1 MTSRSW
7 RSANEALRTEIVE
20 NSRPDGDE
28 DVITPTWTKYM
39 PAWHAEA
46 ACRGVEGADEVFF
59 GENEETRASMNL
71 DRQQRAQQICYECPV
86 IRVCALHALTEP
98 EDYGVWAGTTTKMR
112 ERARDLVTAGLMT
125 IETVI
130 DIIEEGNAHAF
141 KKLQDSLTTGL
152 KDVI

>member
-1 MTSRSW
+1 MTRSW
-7 RSANEALRTEIVE
+7 RSADDALRTEIVE
-20 NSRPDGDE
+20 IPRPDGDE
-28 DVITPTWTKYM
+28 DVITPSWSKYM

-46 ACRGVEGADEVFF
+46 SCRGVEGADEVFF
-59 GENEETRASMNL
+59 GENEETRASMNQ

-86 IRVCALHALTEP
+86 IRICALHALTEP

-112 ERARDLVTAGLMT
+112 ERARDLIQAGLMT
-125 IETVI
+125 VETVI

-141 KKLQDSLTTGL
+141 KNFQDSLAAGL